1 VMEVRVKG
9 GLKIRLPAATET
21 TDPLAL
27 AAERFAP
34 RNTDSFERWS
44 REKLATWLT
53 PAQKLI
59 NDSIVA
65 NRYTAIPSCHA
76 AGKSRYSAMK
86 VGHFIDSHPVGS
98 AFVVTTAPTSAQV
111 ESVLWRELQRVHT
124 LAKLRG
130 RLTRAGYP
138 QWRIG
143 DELVAF
149 GRRPTEVASFQ
160 GIHERFILIV
170 LEEADGIP
178 EPLWIAADTLASS
191 GNAHVLAIG
200 NPDAADSHFAR
211 VCKPGSGWN
220 VIHIDGLTTPNF
232 TRAAVQGVLLDG
244 EPYPD
249 LARYMEDHGIPYSDR
264 SVADVPMQVR
274 AEWREVLLNP
284 VWVAERMQRWG
295 IRRFIDEDGTVRWRE
310 SALWQ
315 SKVRGRAPDEGAEG
329 LIPLSWV
336 EAAIRRWREW
346 ESLGSPQAPGRVLYG
361 CDVADSGTD
370 ETVMPI
376 RRGPI
381 IESLNRIGVQDTE
394 TTAKRLEGRLR
405 TVPNSIA
412 CIDSCGIGV
421 GVYNRLRSLKL
432 NVIPF
437 NGASSADGMR
447 DRTGEFTFANKR
459 SAAYWHLREL
469 LDPVNGPNQL
479 ALPPDD
485 DLVADLTVP
494 TWKVKTGAV
503 IAIEPKEHLV
513 KRLKRSPDCGDAVVM
528 TMWPD
533 TSHAAKRRIIETT
546 PTADSLDEWT
556 VGEQLET
563 LAEQREQRMR
573 DRQVARQRR
582 VFSYT

>member
-1 VMEVRVKG
+1 
-9 GLKIRLPAATET
+9 
-21 TDPLAL
+21 
-27 AAERFAP
+27 
-34 RNTDSFERWS
+34 
-44 REKLATWLT
+44 
-53 PAQKLI
+53 
-59 NDSIVA
+59 
-65 NRYTAIPSCHA
+65 
-76 AGKSRYSAMK
+76 MK

-178 EPLWIAADTLASS
+178 EALWIAADTLASS

-200 NPDAADSHFAR
+200 NPDGADTHFAKICR
-211 VCKPGSGWN
+211 PDSGWN
-220 VIHIDGLTTPNF
+220 VLHIDGLTTPNF
-232 TRAAVQGVLLDG
+232 TKKAVESVQLDG
-244 EPYPD
+244 KPFPD
-249 LARYMEDHGIPYSDR
+249 LARYMKDHGIPYADD
-264 SVADVPMQVR
+264 SVAYVPQQIR

-295 IRRFIDEDGTVRWRE
+295 IRRFTDEDGTVRWRE
-310 SALWQ
+310 SALWH
-315 SKVRGRAPDEGAEG
+315 SKVRGRAPEEGSEG

-336 EAAIRRWREW
+336 EAAIRRWRDW
-346 ESLGSPQAPGRVLYG
+346 EAAGSPKMPGRVIYG
-361 CDVADSGTD
+361 CDVADSGVD

-376 RRGPI
+376 RRGPV
-381 IESLNRIGVQDTE
+381 IETLNRIGVQDTA
-394 TTAKRLEGRLR
+394 TTATRLEGRLR
-405 TVPNSIA
+405 TVANSIA
-412 CIDSCGIGV
+412 CVDSCGIGV
-421 GVYNRLRSLKL
+421 GVYNRLRELRL
-432 NVIPF
+432 PVIPF

-459 SAAYWHLREL
+459 SAAYWQLREL
-469 LDPVNGPNQL
+469 LDPVNGPNTL
-479 ALPPDD
+479 CLPPDD
-485 DLVADLTVP
+485 DLITDLTVP

-503 IAIEPKEHLV
+503 IAVEPKEHVV
-513 KRLKRSPDCGDAVVM
+513 KRLRRSPDCGDAVVM

-533 TSHAAKRRIIETT
+533 SSVVAQRRIIETS
-546 PTADSLDEWT
+546 PSADALDEWT
-556 VGEQLET
+556 VGEEQT
-563 LAEQREQRMR
+563 PAQKRQARIDRLARTH
-573 DRQVARQRR
+573 RR
-582 VFSYT
+582 VYSYQ